1 MHENIN
7 HEVKNHRQPLE
18 KVIPL
23 KAPFVVYIDPCGAC
37 NFKCSFCPCNNSDY
51 LIKER
56 HHIMEWD
63 LFDKIVHDLKE
74 FYGQIMVINLHGFG
88 EPLMNSNIVK
98 MVEKLKEFKICRE
111 VRLTTNGSLLTEDI
125 SRGLIDAGI
134 DTVRVSIE
142 ALNDEDYQTI
152 CKSPVKFEQII
163 KNIEQF
169 YRLSRNKHSKITA
182 KAVSVMMNS
191 EEDRQFFYNLFSPIT
206 DYQSIEDISNIW
218 GDYDINGGKT
228 SKNTAFCKDNVPI
241 CAFPFTDMMIHS
253 NGAIGTCCSDWKLGT
268 QYAWVQESS
277 LKSLWN
283 GDVLKSIQLK
293 HLDKSAYQET
303 FCKLCERRSLDK
315 IDDVSDII
323 RSKILSDN

>member
-74 FYGQIMVINLHGFG
+74 FDGQIMVINLHGFG

-125 SRGLIDAGI
+125 R
-134 DTVRVSIE
+134 
-142 ALNDEDYQTI
+142 
-152 CKSPVKFEQII
+152 
-163 KNIEQF
+163 
-169 YRLSRNKHSKITA
+169 
-182 KAVSVMMNS
+182 
-191 EEDRQFFYNLFSPIT
+191 
-206 DYQSIEDISNIW
+206 
-218 GDYDINGGKT
+218 
-228 SKNTAFCKDNVPI
+228 AF
-241 CAFPFTDMMIHS
+241 
-253 NGAIGTCCSDWKLGT
+253 
-268 QYAWVQESS
+268 
-277 LKSLWN
+277 LKSLGFYTISTKW
-283 GDVLKSIQLK
+283 Q
-293 HLDKSAYQET
+293 
-303 FCKLCERRSLDK
+303 
-315 IDDVSDII
+315 
-323 RSKILSDN
+323 